1 MAVSIN
7 KNWLLLAGAIALG
20 GLAFFLS
27 NKAINSRI
35 SQLEEEATRGKTMV
49 RVVVASRALGA
60 GELIDSSVVS
70 VREIPSE
77 FVNKTTIVPD
87 TYDAVDGQALQVD
100 VQRGEPLLTSY
111 TASRGGE
118 VFAAIIKAGRRALT
132 LEVDEINSISG
143 MLRPG
148 DRIDLLLTARPPEA
162 STGGVAGREVT
173 FPMLS
178 NIVVLATGQA
188 QKAKPAAGEAAAA
201 GFSHITLDVTPE
213 ESTRII
219 VAKTAG
225 KLTAVLRSPGDRGVN
240 PSRSMTADDVIA
252 SLPQSDDSR
261 RRMVEFII
269 GGASGGSAGK
279 VSNSPMLDAALQD
292 PNNRAIAERVAAT
305 MSTPSA
311 PSRDIAP
318 TTAAPGAKAITAM
331 APTQLAPRALT
342 PSGAPATGY
351 VRR

>member
-35 SQLEEEATRGKTMV
+35 VELEEEATRGKTMV
-49 RVVVASRALGA
+49 RVVVASRSLSA

-70 VREIPSE
+70 VREIPLE
-77 FVNKTTIVPD
+77 FVNKTTVIPD
-87 TYDAVDGQALQVD
+87 TYDTVDGQALQVD

-118 VFAAIIKAGRRALT
+118 VFAAVIKAGRRALT

-148 DRIDLLLTARPPEA
+148 DRIDLLLTARPPESA
-162 STGGVAGREVT
+162 NGGSAGREIT
-173 FPMLS
+173 FPMIS
-178 NIVVLATGQA
+178 NVEVLATGQA
-188 QKAKPAAGEAAAA
+188 QKAKPAAGEVAAA

-225 KLTAVLRSPGDRGVN
+225 KLTAVLRSPDERGPN

-252 SLPQSDDSR
+252 SLSPGDDTQ

-269 GGASGGSAGK
+269 GGASGGGAGK

-292 PNNRAIAERVAAT
+292 PNNRAIAERVAAS
-305 MSTPSA
+305 MSA
-311 PSRDIAP
+311 PPASARDAGTP
-318 TTAAPGAKAITAM
+318 KATADAAP
-331 APTQLAPRALT
+331 
-342 PSGAPATGY
+342 PATGY

>member
-49 RVVVASRALGA
+49 RVVVASRALNA

-70 VREIPSE
+70 VRQIPSE
-77 FVNKTTIVPD
+77 FVNKTTVVPD
-87 TYDAVDGQALQVD
+87 TYDAVDGQALQVE

-111 TASRGGE
+111 TASRGGT
-118 VFAAIIKAGRRALT
+118 VFAAVIKAGRRALT
-132 LEVDEINSISG
+132 LEVDEISSISG

-148 DRIDLLLTARPPEA
+148 DRIDLLLTARPPDHGNGA
-162 STGGVAGREVT
+162 AGREVT

-178 NIVVLATGQA
+178 NIEVLATGQA
-188 QKAKPAAGEAAAA
+188 QKARPAPGEAAAS

-213 ESTRII
+213 ESTRIT

-225 KLTAVLRSPGDRGVN
+225 KLTALLRSPGDRTAN
-240 PSRSMTADDVIA
+240 PSRSMTADDVVA
-252 SLPQSDDSR
+252 SLSPGGADDSQ

-269 GGASGGSAGK
+269 GGSGSSK
-279 VSNSPMLDAALQD
+279 VTNSPVLDAALQD

-305 MSTPSA
+305 MSQSPGATRSPGSAAAATPV
-311 PSRDIAP
+311 
-318 TTAAPGAKAITAM
+318 AAPVM
-331 APTQLAPRALT
+331 APTALT
-342 PSGAPATGY
+342 QGIATPAPAAGY
-351 VRR
+351 VRK

>member
-49 RVVVASRALGA
+49 RVVVANRPLGA

-118 VFAAIIKAGRRALT
+118 VFAAVIKAGRRALT
-132 LEVDEINSISG
+132 LEVDEISSISG

-162 STGGVAGREVT
+162 SSGGVAGREVT

-178 NIVVLATGQA
+178 NIEVLATGQA

-225 KLTAVLRSPGDRGVN
+225 KLTAVLRSPGDRAAN
-240 PSRSMTADDVIA
+240 PSRSMTADDVVA
-252 SLPQSDDSR
+252 SLAPGDDSQ

-269 GGASGGSAGK
+269 GGASGGGGAGK

-305 MSTPSA
+305 MSA
-311 PSRDIAP
+311 PPQSSRNAG
-318 TTAAPGAKAITAM
+318 AAPAAPATAGT
-331 APTQLAPRALT
+331 APTQLAPGAAM
-342 PSGAPATGY
+342 PSPAAATGY